1 MARTT
6 TGGSSGWVLSSESR
20 AIALI
25 ELLRPINGLMAAAA
39 VLVGALVSRSP
50 TFWWP
55 AFVGAVSA
63 FAAAGAANALND
75 RLDLVSDRI
84 NRPGRPIPSG
94 RLSRAAATTAACV
107 CGLVS
112 VGLAAVIGPGAVTLA
127 LTWLVLTAV
136 YSRFLKGVP
145 LAGNAAVALV
155 ASTPFLMGG
164 LSQGK
169 YLLAAIPC
177 ALAFFVHLARE
188 IVKDVEDIAG
198 DEAAGVR
205 TFAVR
210 RGASAAFA
218 VTRGVLI
225 VLIALAALPFAF
237 RVYGWGYAAVLIVID
252 VVLIRLLVSM
262 GRNSANTGLRRPSN
276 ALKAVMA
283 LGLLAFIVG
292 VL

>member
-6 TGGSSGWVLSSESR
+6 TGWSSGRALSSASR
-20 AIALI
+20 TAALI
-25 ELLRPINGLMAAAA
+25 ELLRPVNGVMAAAA
-39 VLVGALVSRSP
+39 VLVGAFVSRSP

-55 AFVGAVSA
+55 ALVGAVSA

-94 RLSRAAATTAACV
+94 RLSEAAATTAACV
-107 CGLVS
+107 SGLVS
-112 VGLAAVIGPGAVTLA
+112 VGLAAVIGSSAVTLA
-127 LTWLVLTAV
+127 LGWLVLTAL
-136 YSRFLKGVP
+136 YSRVLKGVP
-145 LAGNAAVALV
+145 LVGNVAVAMV
-155 ASTPFLMGG
+155 AATPFLMGG
-164 LSQGK
+164 FSQGK

-225 VLIALAALPFAF
+225 VLMALAALPFAF

-252 VVLIRLLVSM
+252 VVLVRLLVSM
-262 GRNSANTGLRRPSN
+262 EKDSERRGLRRPSN

-283 LGLLAFIVG
+283 LGLLAFVVG

>member
-6 TGGSSGWVLSSESR
+6 TGGSSGRALSSASR
-20 AIALI
+20 AGAFI
-25 ELLRPINGLMAAAA
+25 ELLRPVNGFLAAAA
-39 VLVGALVSRSP
+39 VLVGAFVSRSP
-50 TFWWP
+50 TLWWP
-55 AFVGAVSA
+55 AFAGAVSA

-107 CGLVS
+107 SGLVS
-112 VGLAAVIGPGAVTLA
+112 VGMAAVIGPSAVTLA
-127 LTWLVLTAV
+127 LTWLALTAF
-136 YSRFLKGVP
+136 YSRVLKGVP
-145 LAGNAAVALV
+145 LAGNVAVALV
-155 ASTPFLMGG
+155 AATPFLMGG
-164 LSQGK
+164 FSQGK

-177 ALAFFVHLARE
+177 VLAFFIHLARE

-210 RGASAAFA
+210 RGASASFA
-218 VTRGVLI
+218 IVRGALI
-225 VLIALAALPFAF
+225 VLMALAVLPLAF
-237 RVYGWGYAAVLIVID
+237 RVYGWGYASVLVVID
-252 VVLIRLLVSM
+252 VVLVWLMVSM
-262 GRNSANTGLRRPSN
+262 KTSFESAGLRRRAN

>member
-1 MARTT
+1 VARTT
-6 TGGSSGWVLSSESR
+6 TGGSSGWVSSSGSR
-20 AIALI
+20 IAALI

-39 VLVGALVSRSP
+39 VLVGAFVSRSP

-55 AFVGAVSA
+55 ALVGAVSA

-94 RLSRAAATTAACV
+94 RLSQAAATSAACV
-107 CGLVS
+107 SGLIS
-112 VGLAAVIGPGAVTLA
+112 MGLAAVIGPRAVALA
-127 LTWLVLTAV
+127 LAWLVLTVV

-145 LAGNAAVALV
+145 LVGNVVVALV

-164 LSQGK
+164 FSQGK
-169 YLLAAIPC
+169 YLLAIIPC
-177 ALAFFVHLARE
+177 ALAFFIHLARE

-218 VTRGVLI
+218 VTRGVLVILI
-225 VLIALAALPFAF
+225 VLATLPFVF

-252 VVLIRLLVSM
+252 VALIRLLVSM
-262 GRNSANTGLRRPSN
+262 GVDSANTGLRRPSN
-276 ALKAVMA
+276 VLKTVMA

>member
-6 TGGSSGWVLSSESR
+6 TRGNSGWVLSSASR
-20 AIALI
+20 AGALV
-25 ELLRPINGLMAAAA
+25 ELFRPVNGLLAAAA
-39 VLVGALVSRSP
+39 VLVGAFVSRSP

-55 AFVGAVSA
+55 ALAGAVSA

-94 RLSRAAATTAACV
+94 RLSQADATVAACV
-107 CGLVS
+107 SGLVS
-112 VGLAAVIGPGAVTLA
+112 VGLAAVIGAGAVTLA
-127 LTWLVLTAV
+127 IIWLVLTAL

-145 LAGNAAVALV
+145 IAGNAAVALV
-155 ASTPFLMGG
+155 AATPFLMGG

-169 YLLAAIPC
+169 YLLVTIPC
-177 ALAFFVHLARE
+177 VLAFFIHLARE

-198 DEAAGVR
+198 DEAAGLR

-210 RGASAAFA
+210 RGASASFA
-218 VTRGVLI
+218 VVRGTLI
-225 VLIALAALPFAF
+225 VLMALAALPFAF
-237 RVYGWGYAAVLIVID
+237 RVYGWGYASVLVVID
-252 VVLIRLLVSM
+252 VVLVRLMVSM
-262 GRNSANTGLRRPSN
+262 KANSERAGLRRPSN
-276 ALKAVMA
+276 VLKAVMA

>member
-1 MARTT
+1 LARTT
-6 TGGSSGWVLSSESR
+6 TGGNSGRVLRFASR
-20 AIALI
+20 AGALI
-25 ELLRPINGLMAAAA
+25 ELLRPVNGLLAAAA
-39 VLVGALVSRSP
+39 VLVGAFVSRSP

-55 AFVGAVSA
+55 ALVGAGSA

-94 RLSRAAATTAACV
+94 RLSQVDATAAACV
-107 CGLVS
+107 SGLVS
-112 VGLAAVIGPGAVTLA
+112 VGLAAIIGAGAVTLA
-127 LTWLVLTAV
+127 ITWLVLTAL

-145 LAGNAAVALV
+145 IAGNVAVALV
-155 ASTPFLMGG
+155 AATPFLMGG
-164 LSQGK
+164 FSQGK

-177 ALAFFVHLARE
+177 VLAFFIHLARE

-198 DEAAGVR
+198 DEAAGLR

-210 RGASAAFA
+210 RGVAASFA
-218 VTRGVLI
+218 VARGILI
-225 VLIALAALPFAF
+225 VLMALAVLPFAF
-237 RVYGWGYAAVLIVID
+237 RVYGWGYASVLVVID
-252 VVLIRLLVSM
+252 VVLIWLMVSM
-262 GRNSANTGLRRPSN
+262 KANSESAGLRRPTN

-283 LGLLAFIVG
+283 LGLLSFIVG

>member
-6 TGGSSGWVLSSESR
+6 TGGNSGRVLSSASR
-20 AIALI
+20 AGALI
-25 ELLRPINGLMAAAA
+25 ELLRPVNGLLAAAA
-39 VLVGALVSRSP
+39 VLVGAFVSRSP

-55 AFVGAVSA
+55 ALAGAGSA

-94 RLSRAAATTAACV
+94 RLSRAEATVAACV
-107 CGLVS
+107 SGLVS
-112 VGLAAVIGPGAVTLA
+112 VGLAAVIGAGAVTLA
-127 LTWLVLTAV
+127 ITWLVLTAL

-145 LAGNAAVALV
+145 LAGNVAVALV
-155 ASTPFLMGG
+155 AATPFLMGG
-164 LSQGK
+164 FSQGK

-177 ALAFFVHLARE
+177 VLAFFIHLARE

-198 DEAAGVR
+198 DEAAGLR

-210 RGASAAFA
+210 RGASASFA
-218 VTRGVLI
+218 VVRGTLI
-225 VLIALAALPFAF
+225 VLMALAVLPFAF
-237 RVYGWGYAAVLIVID
+237 RVYGWGYASVLVVID
-252 VVLIRLLVSM
+252 VVLIWLMVSM
-262 GRNSANTGLRRPSN
+262 KANFGNAAVRRSSN

-283 LGLLAFIVG
+283 LGLLSFIVG